1 MSIYNFSIQ
10 KELFE
15 IAFAILED
23 YDINEWSFDRGI
35 ALILILKILS

>member
-1 MSIYNFSIQ
+1 MSTYNFSTQ

-23 YDINEWSFDRGI
+23 YNIDEGSFGVGT
-35 ALILILKILS
+35 AP

>member
-1 MSIYNFSIQ
+1 MSIYNFSTQ

-23 YDINEWSFDRGI
+23 YNINEWSFGGGTT
-35 ALILILKILS
+35 LILILKILS